1 MTRILVLVAESSRAR
16 VYLADTPSSPL
27 NELQDLVN
35 PEGRLHEGDLVADS
49 PGSDGGGAGQGRHV
63 MNSRSSAHEAAQAN
77 FARQLVDE
85 LEQKRN
91 AQAFDQL
98 VVVAP
103 PAFLGELRSSMPKAL
118 SGMVTEEVGKNLVE
132 HSTAEVRDHLRTL
145 H

>member
-35 PEGRLHEGDLVADS
+35 PEGRLHEGDLVAAS
-49 PGSDGGGAGQGRHV
+49 PGSDGGSSGQGRHI
-63 MNSRSSAHEAAQAN
+63 MNSRSSAHKAAQSG

-98 VVVAP
+98 VLVAP
-103 PAFLGELRSSMPKAL
+103 PAFLGELRSTMPKAL
-118 SGMVTEEVGKNLVE
+118 SSMVTEELSKNLVA
-132 HSTAEVRDHLRTL
+132 HSTQEVRDHLKSL